1 MKQTYRPPQKHHKNI
16 MEPATEEDAESIGES
31 EEDVLDDERDY
42 IIKSI
47 GFVTNVD
54 MESVANDGMKAA
66 IDDVMEADS
75 DDGMETVA
83 DDGMEAAADDG
94 METVTDDGIR
104 DRFQL
109 FFNIHPDLKPGMWA
123 LPKSMI

>member
-1 MKQTYRPPQKHHKNI
+1 

-31 EEDVLDDERDY
+31 EDVLDERDY

-47 GFVTNVD
+47 GFLTNVN

-66 IDDVMEADS
+66 IDNVMEADS
-75 DDGMETVA
+75 EDGMETVA
-83 DDGMEAAADDG
+83 DDGMEAGTDDG

>member
-31 EEDVLDDERDY
+31 EDVLDERDY

-54 MESVANDGMKAA
+54 MKSVANDGLKAG
-66 IDDVMEADS
+66 IDNVMEADS
-75 DDGMETVA
+75 DDGME
-83 DDGMEAAADDG
+83 AATDDG
-94 METVTDDGIR
+94 METVTDNGIR